1 MADNGFNAETVT
13 GVNLKSGVRDLWQNC
28 KWKKTQSEVV
38 WEKNWMRM
46 EKEKYGAFA
55 ALRSPVQ
62 AQLWQPT
69 NPGDI
74 LKTESQDDNG

>member
-1 MADNGFNAETVT
+1 
-13 GVNLKSGVRDLWQNC
+13 
-28 KWKKTQSEVV
+28 
-38 WEKNWMRM
+38 MRM

-55 ALRSPVQ
+55 ALRSPIQ